1 MPHYHRYYSL
11 GPYSNSVCVIF
22 EYLGPYTVTLHFQET
37 DDVSSG
43 TLNSDDNAIFK
54 IPKGYECTIEVCE
67 VAIGPGTTNGGR
79 YTFSAQL
86 HPAPTEAVINAL
98 KAPGSEEDLKVILPV
113 GECTGSGECSESGSV
128 LCPVGKVPNC
138 NNGVLECIDDQR
150 GGGS

>member
-1 MPHYHRYYSL
+1 MPHYHRFYSL

-54 IPKGYECTIEVCE
+54 IPQGYEATVEVCE
-67 VAIGPGTTNGGR
+67 VAIGPGTANGGR
-79 YTFSAQL
+79 YTFSVQL
-86 HPAPTEAVINAL
+86 HPAPLESAK
-98 KAPGSEEDLKVILPV
+98 KAMMAQKAAGTLEIILPS

-150 GGGS
+150 GDGS